1 MRGWSRLDRVLMT
14 DEGRAGFTRRAI
26 RGVDDGRPPCRA
38 AGGAM
43 LVLLV
48 SLSAAVHADA
58 PFVAGAAVEKLA
70 DGFRFTEGCAS
81 DANGNVYF
89 TDQPTDRILMWS
101 VDGALSTFL
110 EPAGRSNGLCV
121 AGDGRLWACADERN
135 ELRTIDPRTKEVAKL
150 VTEFGGKRLN
160 GPNDVW
166 VSPAG
171 GGYFTDPLYKRP
183 YWPRGEIERE
193 EKRGVYHVAADGRV
207 TRVAEDLVQPN
218 GIIGTLDGTTLFVA
232 DINAGKTYRYT
243 IAADGSLTDKRV
255 FCGRGSD
262 GMTIDDAGNVYL
274 TSGAVRVYDRTGSP
288 VAELAVP
295 ERPSNVCF
303 GGRDMRTLFI
313 TAQTGLYAVRCTTR
327 GVGSQ

>member
-1 MRGWSRLDRVLMT
+1 MRGWSRLDRVRMT
-14 DEGRAGFTRRAI
+14 NVGRARFTRRAI
-26 RGVDDGRPPCRA
+26 RGVDDRRPPGGA

-58 PFVAGAAVEKLA
+58 PFVADAAVEKLA

-81 DANGNVYF
+81 DADGNVYF

-101 VDGALSTFL
+101 VDGTLSTFL

-135 ELRTIDPRTKEVAKL
+135 ELWTIDPRTKEVAKL

-183 YWPRGEIERE
+183 YWPRQPVERE
-193 EKRGVYHVAADGRV
+193 RRGVYHVAATGRV

-218 GIIGTLDGTTLFVA
+218 GIIGTPDGTTLFVA

-243 IAADGSLTDKRV
+243 IAADGSLTDKRL
-255 FCGRGSD
+255 FCERGSD
-262 GMTIDDAGNVYL
+262 GMTIDDAGHVYL
-274 TSGAVRVYDRTGSP
+274 TAGAVRVYDRSGGQ

-303 GGRDMRTLFI
+303 GGRDMQTLFI

>member
-1 MRGWSRLDRVLMT
+1 MLKSSRLDKWLVNRA
-14 DEGRAGFTRRAI
+14 GRAGITRRTI
-26 RGVDDGRPPCRA
+26 RFVDTRRPLGVVACR
-38 AGGAM
+38 AM
-43 LVLLV
+43 LVLLAG
-48 SLSAAVHADA
+48 LSAAARAAD
-58 PFVAGAAVEKLA
+58 PFAAGATVEKLA

-81 DANGNVYF
+81 DAAGNVYF

-101 VDGALSTFL
+101 VDGTLSTFL
-110 EPAGRSNGLCV
+110 QPAGRSNGLCV

-135 ELRTIDPRTKEVAKL
+135 ELWTIDPRTKEVAKP

-171 GGYFTDPLYKRP
+171 GGYFTDPLYNRP
-183 YWPRGEIERE
+183 YWPREQIERAQ
-193 EKRGVYHVAADGRV
+193 RGVYHVAATGRV

-218 GIIGTLDGTTLFVA
+218 GIIGTPDGTTLFVA
-232 DINAGKTYRYT
+232 DINANKTYRYT
-243 IAADGSLTDKRV
+243 IAADGSLTDKRL
-255 FCGRGSD
+255 FCERGSD

-274 TSGAVRVYDRTGSP
+274 TAGAVRVYDRSGGQ

-303 GGRDMRTLFI
+303 GGRDMQTLFI
-313 TAQTGLYAVRCTTR
+313 TAQTGLYAVRCSTR